1 MTIQLETTECLQWLQ
16 DVHKVPA
23 LEYRIA
29 QLEGN
34 EDSPTEVR
42 LYAKDHYKCKPTI
55 YRFDPDTSTLVLFKF
70 GQKPQLKFIED
81 RPATPNHIKEN

>member
-1 MTIQLETTECLQWLQ
+1 MASQLETTECLQWLQ

-34 EDSPTEVR
+34 EDWPTEIR
-42 LYAKDHYKCKPTI
+42 LYARDHYKCKPTI
-55 YRFDPDTSTLVLFKF
+55 YRPDDTSNMVLHQI
-70 GQKPQLKFIED
+70 GQKPQSRFIEN
-81 RPATPNHIKEN
+81 RPLTPADVKEE